1 MNKYNKKKLF
11 NVGIIGCGLIG
22 KKRADNLGKKAKL
35 IACADISIKNAKL
48 ISNNNKKIIIFKNWR
63 ELIKI
68 KELNIV
74 IISTPHNQLSRILLE
89 SIKKGK
95 HVFIEKP
102 ASINLSELKSII
114 HKNKR
119 LKRKIRVGY
128 NHRYLSAIIKCK
140 ELINK
145 KILGNLMFI
154 KASYGHGG
162 RFGYEKEWRM
172 NPKISGGGELI
183 DQGSH
188 LIDLSELFFG
198 KVIKAEGTVRDFFW
212 KKKVDDN
219 AFITLKFKKKLIS
232 FLHLSCTEWKNNFL
246 FEIYGTK
253 GKLRVEGKGGSY
265 GREKLTLYKI
275 TRKKT
280 YPRMFSW
287 NFKKKDYSWSRE
299 LNEFYKDIEYN
310 REPNPNLEQAY
321 NILKVVKKIYKIN
334 RYDYNS

>member
-140 ELINK
+140 ELK
-145 KILGNLMFI
+145 
-154 KASYGHGG
+154 
-162 RFGYEKEWRM
+162 
-172 NPKISGGGELI
+172 
-183 DQGSH
+183 
-188 LIDLSELFFG
+188 
-198 KVIKAEGTVRDFFW
+198 T
-212 KKKVDDN
+212 
-219 AFITLKFKKKLIS
+219 
-232 FLHLSCTEWKNNFL
+232 FLL
-246 FEIYGTK
+246 
-253 GKLRVEGKGGSY
+253 
-265 GREKLTLYKI
+265 
-275 TRKKT
+275 
-280 YPRMFSW
+280 
-287 NFKKKDYSWSRE
+287 
-299 LNEFYKDIEYN
+299 
-310 REPNPNLEQAY
+310 A
-321 NILKVVKKIYKIN
+321 VK
-334 RYDYNS
+334 